1 MKINMNI
8 QGGANSDD
16 EMNGSP
22 DKEEGLGVMQGNL
35 NMTSKKKHISMVM
48 KNPAEFN
55 IESLQNRLT
64 DINEQEELAEKKKLE
79 FENKRKNHYANEF
92 KMA

>member
-16 EMNGSP
+16 EMGSP

-48 KNPAEFN
+48 KNPPEFN

-64 DINEQEELAEKKKLE
+64 DINEADE
-79 FENKRKNHYANEF
+79 
-92 KMA
+92 